1 MQTDMYDLPIA
12 TQAPAAAQAFRAGQ
26 HRLLGAEA
34 RMVDAFAE
42 SVAQDPGFALGH
54 AGLARARQFSGDMA
68 GAKSAMA
75 AARDLTGGISA
86 REAGHIHAM
95 GLLVDGK
102 GPEAYAAIRAH
113 VADHPRD
120 AVLAQTC
127 SSVFGLIGFSGQPGR
142 EAEMLAYNA
151 ALLPHYG
158 EDWWCLSQ
166 YAFALCETGQLD
178 KATGFID
185 RSLAL
190 NPDNANGAHVRSHIL
205 YEQGDTAAGRAYLAD
220 WVGGHDRNS
229 VLHGHLSWH
238 VALWSLVEGDEAAMW
253 AIMDAD
259 VAPDTCR
266 ALPINVLTDT
276 ASLLFR
282 AEAAGVSVDPARW
295 HQISSYAARWF
306 PKSGN
311 AFVDIHAALSHAM
324 AGNAEALS
332 QIISTPKG
340 PAADLVPDLAEGF
353 AQIAGGNWAAATGHL
368 TAAMADHARIGGS
381 RAQRD
386 LLELALLTALMRQ
399 GRAEEA
405 RHIVALR
412 RPVLAGT
419 VGRAA

>member
-1 MQTDMYDLPIA
+1 MQTDMYEVPISTGSA
-12 TQAPAAAQAFRAGQ
+12 AAAQVYRTGQ

-34 RMVDAFAE
+34 RMVDAFEE
-42 SVAQDPGFALGH
+42 SIAHDPGFALGH
-54 AGLARARQFSGDMA
+54 AGLARARQFNGDVA

-75 AARDLTGGISA
+75 QARGLTGGVTD
-86 REAGHIHAM
+86 REAGHIHAL
-95 GLLVDGK
+95 GHLIDGR
-102 GPEAYAAIRAH
+102 PPVALAAIRAH
-113 VADHPRD
+113 VDLYPRD
-120 AVLAQTC
+120 AVVAQTC

-151 ALLPHYG
+151 SLLPHYG

-166 YAFALCETGQLD
+166 YAFALCETGQIAR
-178 KATGFID
+178 ATTYID
-185 RSLAL
+185 RSLAI

-205 YEQGDTAAGRAYLAD
+205 YEAGDTAAGRSYLAD
-220 WVGGHDRNS
+220 WVGSHDRNS

-259 VAPDTCR
+259 VAPDTCK

-282 AEAAGVSVDPARW
+282 AEAAGVTVDPARW
-295 HQISSYAARWF
+295 HQISDYAARWF
-306 PKSGN
+306 PNAGN
-311 AFVDIHAALSHAM
+311 AFVDIHAALAHAM

-332 QIISTPKG
+332 EIITAPKG

-353 AQIAGGNWAAATGHL
+353 AQIAGGNWAAATAHL

-386 LLELALLTALMRQ
+386 LLELALLTALIRQ
-399 GRAEEA
+399 GRTEDA

-412 RPVLAGT
+412 RPVLANA
-419 VGRAA
+419 VVRPI

>member
-1 MQTDMYDLPIA
+1 MQTDMYDLPISTSSA
-12 TQAPAAAQAFRAGQ
+12 AAAQAFQTGQ

-34 RMVDAFAE
+34 KMVDAFEE
-42 SVAQDPGFALGH
+42 SVTHDPGFALGH

-68 GAKSAMA
+68 GARDAINT
-75 AARDLTGGISA
+75 ARDLTGGISP
-86 REAGHIHAM
+86 REAGHIHAL
-95 GLLVDGK
+95 GLLVDGN
-102 GPEAYAAIRAH
+102 GPEAYTAIRAH

-142 EAEMLAYNA
+142 EAELLAYNA
-151 ALLPHYG
+151 SLLPHYG

-166 YAFALCETGQLD
+166 YAFALCETGQLA
-178 KATGFID
+178 KATGYID
-185 RSLAL
+185 RSLAI

-205 YEQGDTAAGRAYLAD
+205 YEAGDTAAGRSYLAN
-220 WVGGHDRNS
+220 WVEAHDRNA

-238 VALWSLVEGDEAAMW
+238 VALWSLEQGDAATMW

-259 VAPDTCR
+259 VAPDTCK

-282 AEAAGVSVDPARW
+282 AEAAGVTVAPARW
-295 HQISSYAARWF
+295 HQISEYATRWF

-311 AFVDIHAALSHAM
+311 AFVDIHAALAHAM

-332 QIISTPKG
+332 QIITAPKG

-353 AQIAGGNWAAATGHL
+353 AQIAADNWAAATAHL

-386 LLELALLTALMRQ
+386 LLELALLTALLRQ

-405 RHIVALR
+405 RHITALR
-412 RPVLAGT
+412 RPVLAGL
-419 VGRAA
+419 VDRAA

>member
-1 MQTDMYDLPIA
+1 MQTDMYDLPIS
-12 TQAPAAAQAFRAGQ
+12 TGSAAAAEAYRTGQ

-34 RMVDAFAE
+34 RMVDAFEDAI
-42 SVAQDPGFALGH
+42 AHDPGFALGH

-68 GAKSAMA
+68 GAKA
-75 AARDLTGGISA
+75 AIGTARNLTGGISS
-86 REAGHIHAM
+86 REAGHIAALENLIDGRPPVAM
-95 GLLVDGK
+95 
-102 GPEAYAAIRAH
+102 AAIRAH
-113 VADHPRD
+113 VDLYPRD
-120 AVLAQTC
+120 AVVAQTC

-151 ALLPHYG
+151 SLLPHYG

-166 YAFALCETGQLD
+166 YAFALCETGQIAR
-178 KATGFID
+178 ATSYID

-205 YEQGDTAAGRAYLAD
+205 YEAGEAGAGRAYLAE
-220 WVGGHDRNS
+220 WVAAHDRDG

-238 VALWSLVEGDEAAMW
+238 VALWSLAEGDEATMW

-259 VAPDTCR
+259 VAPDTCK

-282 AEAAGVSVDPARW
+282 AEAAGVRVDPARW
-295 HQISSYAARWF
+295 HQISDYAARWF
-306 PKSGN
+306 PNAGN
-311 AFVDIHAALSHAM
+311 AFVDIHAALAHAM

-332 QIISTPKG
+332 SIITAPKG

-353 AQIAGGNWAAATGHL
+353 AQIAGGNWAAATAHL
-368 TAAMADHARIGGS
+368 TVAMADHARIGGS

-386 LLELALLTALMRQ
+386 LLELALLTALLRQ
-399 GRAEEA
+399 GRSDEA
-405 RHIVALR
+405 RDIAALR
-412 RPVLAGT
+412 RPVLSGA
-419 VGRAA
+419 VARVS